1 MNATR
6 LLDTQGFEVFDKV
19 FGVEEI
25 RILQTYF
32 DRIDAPDGKNLF
44 AIRNLFGNH
53 PDLLPLVFT
62 ESFARFKNSIAPE
75 YSLIKGVYFDKPE
88 GSNWFV
94 AWHQDIT
101 ISVTDKNTTEGFIN
115 WLPKEYGYSVQPQL
129 EYLENIVT
137 LRIHLDETNENN
149 GALRVIPNSHAKG
162 VVRLE
167 EVNTEEAITCN
178 VSSGGV
184 MAMKPLLMHSSKRI
198 TEGSRRRV
206 LHLEFSNKNLP
217 HGLQWAENIDWQ

>member
-19 FGVEEI
+19 FSAEEI
-25 RILQTYF
+25 RSLQTYF
-32 DRIDAPDGKNLF
+32 DRIDAPEGKNLF

-62 ESFARFKNSIAPE
+62 EGFTRFKNSIAPE

-88 GSNWFV
+88 ESNWFV

-101 ISVTDKNTTEGFIN
+101 ISVENKNNTEGFIN
-115 WLPKEYGYSVQPQL
+115 WLPKEYGYSEQPPL
-129 EYLENIVT
+129 EYIENIIT
-137 LRIHLDETNENN
+137 LRIHLDETNERN
-149 GALRVIPNSHAKG
+149 GALRVIPGSHVKG

-167 EVNTEEAITCN
+167 EVNTEEATTCN

-198 TEGSRRRV
+198 NDGSRRRV
-206 LHLEFSNKNLP
+206 IHLEFSNKELP
-217 HGLQWAENIDWQ
+217 NGLKWAEYINLN